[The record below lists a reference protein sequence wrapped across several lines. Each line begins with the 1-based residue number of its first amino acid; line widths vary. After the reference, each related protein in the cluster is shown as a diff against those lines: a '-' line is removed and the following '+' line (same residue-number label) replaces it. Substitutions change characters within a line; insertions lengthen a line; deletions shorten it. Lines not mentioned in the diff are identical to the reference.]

1 MAFGRNGSG
10 EIVRAY
16 PANTGGERLVFAS
29 RAGAA
34 TAERLH
40 ALGQQTRAV
49 LFMGEIG
56 TGKTALAH
64 ALQRLSPSPA
74 RLQINCASLTE
85 SEVAELVTTG
95 LQSAAEIGG
104 GTLLLDEV
112 AELSPWAQ
120 AVLLNALERSVAQ
133 ARSIRLIATTHRN
146 LEDLVRSGRFSTRL
160 ASLLSD
166 ESMHLLPLRERR
178 EDIVPLALH
187 LLRLSL
193 GRSAWDFVAIDP
205 MVLSCLEQHAWPGNA
220 RELKNT
226 MERALALAVDGDIS
240 LRELPDAIIW
250 AGEHAR

>member
-49 LFMGEIG
+49 LF
-56 TGKTALAH
+56 
-64 ALQRLSPSPA
+64 
-74 RLQINCASLTE
+74 QINCASLTE

-240 LRELPDAIIW
+240 MRELPDAIIW